1 MRSQILAVLGL
12 VAIIVAGLYYS
23 LGTVDPDT
31 GTRNRPLSNIFVGNA
46 HAGDAVEDEPSSFDI
61 RDVIPAGP
69 SGHDPSQ
76 DELFPLQP
84 YALIP
89 DLDGQVAYGSVE
101 NAEVLEQP
109 IAYSHKLHAGELQI
123 ACEYCHSGARRSI
136 HAGVPETGTCM
147 NCHKVIPSKD
157 RPELEKL
164 KEFYDSGKPIPW
176 QKVHDLP
183 DFVYFSHKRHVRG
196 GVECQECHGEVQD
209 EMTVAY
215 RVNTLEMGWCLD
227 CHRDHP
233 KVDENYGASAELR
246 RAELKDCLTCH
257 K

>member
-1 MRSQILAVLGL
+1 MRSQARTMLFFTALISAALTLGW
-12 VAIIVAGLYYS
+12 VVS
-23 LGTVDPDT
+23 D
-31 GTRNRPLSNIFVGNA
+31 S
-46 HAGDAVEDEPSSFDI
+46 HAEDQPAEESSSFDL
-61 RDVIPAGP
+61 REFIPAGP
-69 SGHDPSQ
+69 SGADPSK

-84 YALIP
+84 YELIP
-89 DLDGQVAYGSVE
+89 KLEGQVAYGSVE
-101 NAEVLEQP
+101 NAPLLEQP

-123 ACEYCHSGARRSI
+123 NCEYCHSGARRSI
-136 HAGVPETGTCM
+136 HAGVPETNTCM
-147 NCHKVIPSKD
+147 NCHKNISTKD

-164 KEFYDSGKPIPW
+164 VEYYESGKPIPW

-196 GVECQECHGEVQD
+196 GVSCQECHGEVQ
-209 EMTVAY
+209 ETMTVAQ

>member
-1 MRSQILAVLGL
+1 MRSQILAALCFVALTAVGLTLGL
-12 VAIIVAGLYYS
+12 VGAES
-23 LGTVDPDT
+23 
-31 GTRNRPLSNIFVGNA
+31 
-46 HAGDAVEDEPSSFDI
+46 HADETAQEETFSFDI

-69 SGHDPSQ
+69 SGHDPSK

-89 DLDGQVAYGSVE
+89 SLEGQVAYGEVE
-101 NAEVLEQP
+101 RAADLEQP
-109 IAYSHKLHAGELQI
+109 IAYSHKLHAGTLEI

-147 NCHKVIPSKD
+147 NCHKTISTKD
-157 RPELEKL
+157 RPELVKL
-164 KEFYDSGKPIPW
+164 LEYYNSAEPIPW

-183 DFVYFSHKRHVRG
+183 DYVYFSHKRHVRG
-196 GVECQECHGEVQD
+196 GVKCQECHGEVQD
-209 EMTVAY
+209 EMTVAK
-215 RVNTLEMGWCLD
+215 RVNTLQMGWCLD

-233 KVDENYGASAELR
+233 TVDENYGASAELR

>member
-1 MRSQILAVLGL
+1 MRSQLLAALTF
-12 VAIIVAGLYYS
+12 VALIAAGLT
-23 LGTVDPDT
+23 LGV
-31 GTRNRPLSNIFVGNA
+31 VGGES
-46 HAGDAVEDEPSSFDI
+46 HADESAQEESSSFEI

-69 SGHDPSQ
+69 SGSDPSE
-76 DELFPLQP
+76 DPLFPLRP

-89 DLDGQVAYGSVE
+89 ELEGQVAYGSVE
-101 NAEVLEQP
+101 RAPLLEQP

-123 ACEYCHSGARRSI
+123 QCEYCHAQARRSI

-147 NCHKVIPSKD
+147 NCHKVIPTTD

-164 KEFYDSGKPIPW
+164 VDYYNSGEPIPW

-183 DFVYFSHKRHVRG
+183 DFVHFSHKRHVRG
-196 GVECQECHGEVQD
+196 GVACQECHGDVD
-209 EMTVAY
+209 KEMTVAQ
-215 RVNTLEMGWCLD
+215 RVSSLEMGWCLD

>member
-1 MRSQILAVLGL
+1 MRKPLRALIVLLPLAAM
-12 VAIIVAGLYYS
+12 AIATGVIANAGEDTLTPS
-23 LGTVDPDT
+23 DLTVYADWAT
-31 GTRNRPLSNIFVGNA
+31 
-46 HAGDAVEDEPSSFDI
+46 DEQFPKLPYQ
-61 RDVIPAGP
+61 VIPKL
-69 SGHDPSQ
+69 
-76 DELFPLQP
+76 E
-84 YALIP
+84 
-89 DLDGQVAYGSVE
+89 GQVAFGDVDR
-101 NAEVLEQP
+101 AADLEQP
-109 IAYSHKLHAGELQI
+109 IAYSHKLHAGELKI
-123 ACEYCHSGARRSI
+123 NCEYCHSGARRSI

-147 NCHKVIPSKD
+147 NCHANIDHQD

-164 KEFYDSGKPIPW
+164 IEFWNSGEPIPW

-196 GVECQECHGEVQD
+196 GVACQECHGEVQD
-209 EMTVAY
+209 DMTVAK
-215 RVNTLEMGWCLD
+215 RVNTLQMGWCID